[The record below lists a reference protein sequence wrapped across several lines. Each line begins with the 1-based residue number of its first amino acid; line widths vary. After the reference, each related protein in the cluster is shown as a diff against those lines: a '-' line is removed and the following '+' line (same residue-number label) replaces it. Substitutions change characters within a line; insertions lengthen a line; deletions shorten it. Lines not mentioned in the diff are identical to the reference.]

1 MADACDVSDIALE
14 AAMERAA
21 LEVAKKAAI
30 IPPPEHECRECGDP
44 TDGARWCSKSCCDTW
59 SQRLGNK

>member
-1 MADACDVSDIALE
+1 MADACDVTDIALE

-30 IPPPEHECRECGDP
+30 IPLPSMSVESAAILPMVPG
-44 TDGARWCSKSCCDTW
+44 GAQSHVAIHGVS
-59 SQRLGNK
+59 G